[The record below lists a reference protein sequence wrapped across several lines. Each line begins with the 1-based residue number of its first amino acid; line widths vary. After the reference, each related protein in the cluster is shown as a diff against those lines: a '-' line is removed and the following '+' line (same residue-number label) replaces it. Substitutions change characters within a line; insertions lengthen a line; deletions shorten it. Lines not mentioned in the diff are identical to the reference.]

1 MVMTIVGWALG
12 AIFIAFVA
20 VTVYRLSSFI
30 PTKPKEPREPKPPKR
45 IEQSKPPHREGG

>member
-30 PTKPKEPREPKPPKR
+30 PTKPKPQAEPKPPKQP
-45 IEQSKPPHREGG
+45 EQPKPPYQGGN